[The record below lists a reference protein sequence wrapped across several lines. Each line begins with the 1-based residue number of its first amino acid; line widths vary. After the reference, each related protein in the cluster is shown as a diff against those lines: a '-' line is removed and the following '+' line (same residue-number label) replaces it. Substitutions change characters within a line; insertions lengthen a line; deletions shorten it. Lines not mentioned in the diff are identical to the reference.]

1 MNHICTKIV
10 VATMSEEYKKLL
22 DKALSQLPEGAERK
36 DRFTPPQAQTVISGS
51 QTILL
56 NLKEI
61 ADRIRRDRNHFVKHI
76 AKELA
81 TSGSVDGNRVI
92 FQGRFDNR
100 TINSLLDR
108 YIQEFVICPVCH
120 QPDTRIE
127 RKDRFTFLHCDACGA
142 QSPIRGI

>member
-1 MNHICTKIV
+1 MG
-10 VATMSEEYKKLL
+10 EEYRKLL
-22 DKALSQLPEGAERK
+22 DRALTQLPERAERR
-36 DRFTPPQAQTVISGS
+36 DRFVPPQAQSVVSGN

-61 ADRIRRDRNHFVKHI
+61 VDRIRRDRSHLVRHI

-81 TSGSVDGNRVI
+81 TSGSFDDNRVI

-120 QPDTRIE
+120 QPDTRIV
-127 RKDRFTFLHCDACGA
+127 RKDRDSFLQCDACGA

>member
-1 MNHICTKIV
+1 
-10 VATMSEEYKKLL
+10 MSEEYKKLL
-22 DKALSQLPEGAERK
+22 DKALSQLPEGVERK

-56 NLKEI
+56 NLKDI
-61 ADRIRRDRNHFVKHI
+61 SDRIRRDRNHFVKHI

-81 TSGSVDGNRVI
+81 TSGSIDGNRVL

-120 QPDTRIE
+120 QPDTRMV

>member
-1 MNHICTKIV
+1 MG
-10 VATMSEEYKKLL
+10 EEYRKLL
-22 DKALSQLPEGAERK
+22 DRALTQLPERTERK
-36 DRFTPPQAQTVISGS
+36 DRFVPPQAQSVVSGT
-51 QTILL
+51 QTRLL

-61 ADRIRRDRNHFVKHI
+61 VDRIRRDRNHFVKHI

-81 TSGSVDGNRVI
+81 TSGSFDDSRVI

-100 TINSLLDR
+100 TINSLLTR

-120 QPDTRIE
+120 QPDTRIV
-127 RKDRFTFLHCDACGA
+127 RKDRYSFLQCDACGA

>member
-1 MNHICTKIV
+1 MTSN
-10 VATMSEEYKKLL
+10 MSEEYRKLL
-22 DKALSQLPEGAERK
+22 DRALSQLPEGAERK
-36 DRFTPPQAQTVISGS
+36 DRFVPPQAQTVISGN

-61 ADRIRRDRNHFVKHI
+61 TDRIRRDKTQFVKHI

-81 TSGSVDGNRVI
+81 TSGSIDGNRVL

-100 TINSLLDR
+100 TINSILDR

-127 RKDRFTFLHCDACGA
+127 RKDRYTFLHCDACGA
-142 QSPIRGI
+142 QSSVRGI